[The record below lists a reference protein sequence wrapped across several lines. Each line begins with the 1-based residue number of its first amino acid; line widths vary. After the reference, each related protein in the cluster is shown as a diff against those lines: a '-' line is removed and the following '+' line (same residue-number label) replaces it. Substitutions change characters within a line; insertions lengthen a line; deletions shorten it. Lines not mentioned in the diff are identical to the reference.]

1 MMEHTKNTE
10 THMHIKDE
18 RSRKEPSMGEED
30 SQLLP
35 LLGGSGA
42 LHLSC
47 GQPLSEQTSHLS
59 QRLRMAGH

>member
-18 RSRKEPSMGEED
+18 RSRKEPSTGEED

-42 LHLSC
+42 LHLSG
-47 GQPLSEQTSHLS
+47 GQPLSEQISHLS
-59 QRLRMAGH
+59 QRLRMAGQ